1 MEILFPQYCYYYY
14 YIRIIFIKIEQ
25 NYVQAVLKKV
35 IYSILLSVIRFSGGF
50 SSHLREKAKHLIWR
64 RRYSLP
70 STPSN
75 RPITYSCKVRSED
88 YYLLL
93 STFIHYYPLLLSTTI
108 IIHYYYYPL
117 LLLSTIGTASIQS
130 LKPPSLGLGKCEL
143 LSLDM
148 FLVIAILVS
157 SRSTL
162 LSFSDQTDVYQWTGK
177 LKLSDMSA
185 ICHARQVRAIVSW
198 LLVCLVTVTQS
209 N

>member
-1 MEILFPQYCYYYY
+1 MNDGCNCNLEKIFIGVKINGGRNNSDPKIWRFCLKIPQYCYYYY

-35 IYSILLSVIRFSGGF
+35 VYSILLSVIRFSGGF

-130 LKPPSLGLGKCEL
+130 L
-143 LSLDM
+143 
-148 FLVIAILVS
+148 
-157 SRSTL
+157 
-162 LSFSDQTDVYQWTGK
+162 
-177 LKLSDMSA
+177 
-185 ICHARQVRAIVSW
+185 
-198 LLVCLVTVTQS
+198 
-209 N
+209 